1 MNIYIKIGNKLIG
14 EEEPCF
20 IIAEAGVNHNGSVEL
35 ADWGAPQLMLQRML
49 DVKRLGCT
57 LDLGTGIEP
66 KYMEKVIGKRA
77 KIKIRKDE
85 LITWG

>member
-1 MNIYIKIGNKLIG
+1 
-14 EEEPCF
+14 
-20 IIAEAGVNHNGSVEL
+20 
-35 ADWGAPQLMLQRML
+35 ML

-85 LITWG
+85 LITWGKLIY